1 MAEKIRVLIVD
12 DNALFIDSLSDIL
25 KEKGYEVV
33 AVESGEEALKKV
45 EQTPFDVVLLD
56 IKMPVMNGVE
66 AFKGIKKI
74 NPRIPVI
81 MVTAFSAEDLIKGA
95 LKEGAYGVLRKPLDI
110 NKIIAMIET
119 AKKGGC
125 LIMVVDDDPN
135 TRETLRD
142 ILENKGFVVTLAK
155 DGQEAI
161 EIVKERPEDVV
172 FIDLKLPVLNG
183 LEAYLELKKIN
194 PKITAVLITAYREE
208 TRDLIEEALRQ
219 DIYTCLY
226 KPLDSQ
232 KILQLI
238 EEITQKKRAQARVGK
253 TILIVDDKENV
264 CLGLSDILEKL
275 GYKTLQALNGQDALE
290 KARQEKPD
298 LALIDT
304 RMPDMDGIEL
314 CRKLKQEE
322 KLPLKVIV
330 YTSQIDAIDAVKARR
345 CGADDYCIKGSDP
358 QLLIEMMEKFFI
370 NG

>member
-12 DNALFIDSLSDIL
+12 DDALFIDSLSDIL

-33 AVESGEEALKKV
+33 AAESGQEAFKKL
-45 EQTPFDVVLLD
+45 EDIPFDVVLLD

-81 MVTAFSAEDLIKGA
+81 MVTAFSAEDLIKDA
-95 LKEGAYGVLRKPLDI
+95 LKEGAYGVLSKPLDI
-110 NKIIAMIET
+110 NKIIAMIQT
-119 AKKGGC
+119 TKKGGC
-125 LIMVVDDDPN
+125 LVMIVDDDPN
-135 TRETLRD
+135 TRETLKD

-155 DGQEAI
+155 NGQEAI

-172 FIDLKLPVLNG
+172 FIDMKLPVLNG
-183 LEAYLELKKIN
+183 LETYLELKKIN
-194 PKITAVLITAYREE
+194 PKITAVLISGYREE
-208 TRDLIEEALRQ
+208 MRDLIEVALRQ
-219 DIYTCLY
+219 DVYACLY
-226 KPLDSQ
+226 KPLDPQ

-238 EEITQKKRAQARVGK
+238 EEIAQKRRAQARQGR

-264 CLGLSDILEKL
+264 CLGLSDILEEL
-275 GYKTLQALNGQDALE
+275 GYKTLQALNGQEALE

-304 RMPDMDGIEL
+304 KMPGMDGFEL
-314 CRKLKQEE
+314 CRKLKQE

-330 YTSQIDAIDAVKARR
+330 YTGQIDAIDAVKAKR
-345 CGADDYCIKGSDP
+345 CGADDYCIKGTDP
-358 QLLIEMMEKFFI
+358 RLLIEKVEKFF
-370 NG
+370 

>member
-12 DNALFIDSLSDIL
+12 DDVLFIDSLSDIL

-33 AVESGEEALKKV
+33 AVESGKEALKKV
-45 EQTPFDVVLLD
+45 EETPFDVVLLD

-81 MVTAFSAEDLIKGA
+81 MVTAYSAEDLIKDA
-95 LKEGAYGVLRKPLDI
+95 LKEGAYGVLHKPLDI
-110 NKIIAMIET
+110 DKIIAMIQT

-125 LIMVVDDDPN
+125 LVMIVDDDPN
-135 TRETLRD
+135 TRETLKD
-142 ILENKGFVVTLAK
+142 ILENKGFVVTLAR
-155 DGQEAI
+155 DGMEAI
-161 EIVKERPEDVV
+161 KIAKERPEDVV
-172 FIDLKLPVLNG
+172 IIDMNLPVLNG
-183 LEAYLELKKIN
+183 LETYLELKKIN
-194 PKITAVLITAYREE
+194 PKITAILISGCREE
-208 TRDLIEEALRQ
+208 MKDLIAAALRQ
-219 DIYTCLY
+219 DAYACLY
-226 KPLDSQ
+226 KPFDPH

-238 EEITQKKRAQARVGK
+238 EEITQKRRTQARKAK
-253 TILIVDDKENV
+253 TILIVDDEENAR
-264 CLGLSDILEKL
+264 LALSDILEKL

-304 RMPDMDGIEL
+304 KMPGMDGIEL

-330 YTSQIDAIDAVKARR
+330 YTGQIDSIDAVKARR

-358 QLLIEMMEKFFI
+358 QLLIETVEKFL
-370 NG
+370 

>member
-1 MAEKIRVLIVD
+1 MAEKVRVLIAD
-12 DNALFIDSLSDIL
+12 DDFLFADSLSDIL
-25 KEKGYEVV
+25 KENNYETVV
-33 AVESGEEALKKV
+33 VKSGEEALKKV
-45 EQTPFDVVLLD
+45 EEAPFDVVLLD

-81 MVTAFSAEDLIKGA
+81 MITAFSADDLIKDA
-95 LKEGAYGVLRKPLDI
+95 LKEGAYGVLSKPLDI

-125 LIMVVDDDPN
+125 LVMIVDNDPN
-135 TRETLRD
+135 TRETLKD
-142 ILENKGFVVTLAK
+142 ILENKGFVVSLAK
-155 DGQEAI
+155 DGLEAI
-161 EIVKERPEDVV
+161 EIVKQRPEDVV
-172 FIDLKLPVLNG
+172 FIDVKLPVLNG
-183 LEAYLELKKIN
+183 LETYLELKKIN

-208 TRDLIEEALRQ
+208 MRDLIEVALKQ
-219 DIYTCLY
+219 DAYACLY
-226 KPLDSQ
+226 KPVDPQ

-238 EEITQKKRAQARVGK
+238 EEITQKRRAQARIGK

-264 CLGLSDILEKL
+264 CLGLSDILEGL

-298 LALIDT
+298 LVLIDT
-304 RMPDMDGIEL
+304 KMPGMDGIEL

-330 YTSQIDAIDAVKARR
+330 YTGQIDAIDAVKARR
-345 CGADDYCIKGSDP
+345 CGADDYCIKGNDP
-358 QLLIEMMEKFFI
+358 QLLIETINKFF
-370 NG
+370 